1 MTYLDLCT
9 IKQEKNREKLFCIPF
24 IIHNKILILTG
35 TRKMFIPNTIRIKCL
50 FQDHRQVQI
59 GVRFVT
65 LFVIITYTIHT
76 ENKKT
81 VPRIDSLSDVR

>member
-1 MTYLDLCT
+1 
-9 IKQEKNREKLFCIPF
+9 
-24 IIHNKILILTG
+24 
-35 TRKMFIPNTIRIKCL
+35 MFIPNTIRIKCL

-76 ENKKT
+76 ENKRT
-81 VPRIDSLSDVR
+81 VPRIDSLSVNIDQKSLLSASVPVLEDLLAKGESFQGYSLAS